1 MRGEKSAMETLE
13 AVLHKHTETHF
24 RIHSAAFTLLI
35 VVREQVTAAENMEEF
50 SLDFY

>member
-1 MRGEKSAMETLE
+1 METLE

-24 RIHSAAFTLLI
+24 RIPSAAIALLT
-35 VVREQVTAAENMEEF
+35 VVREEVTAAENMEEF